1 MGHIHK
7 LLRGRMLCGGWV
19 CRGGKLLLPM
29 SIKLPAKADSR
40 FWIGA
45 LMAVVLLMVPALFG
59 CQLWLGYQTQIN
71 IAETDT
77 RNLAALLETKLS
89 DTLRRIDGDLKAIAG
104 EIPATALNSKVLAR
118 YSANQK
124 QLLDSHRIDF
134 PEVLD
139 YRIADAKGDTLYS
152 STSATLPRIN
162 INDRSYFKQLRDDPK
177 LGMVFSEVLMRR
189 TSGQD
194 EMVIA
199 RALRDGRGGFL
210 GVAYAVLS
218 LVEFQKVFQS
228 LDLGTQG
235 VAVLRRSDDLS
246 LALRWP
252 SLTDQA
258 NKPLT
263 LNHPLISQALA
274 GESMATA
281 KFASQSDGIWRIT
294 SMRVLPNYPFVVMVG
309 VSLEQTLAAWRAQAM
324 QMGAAVF
331 LIIALVMGLLIRFWL
346 MREREYRM
354 LGELSQFGDSQRE
367 MALELRVAAA
377 AFESHDAMVITDCNG
392 IIVRINQAFSEVF
405 GYTAEEAV
413 GQTPRILK
421 SGRHDPEFYRE
432 MWLAICSKGSW
443 HGEIW
448 DRRKNG
454 EEFPAWLTISG
465 VNSATACITHYVG
478 AYFDISERKQAEV
491 KVNQLAFFDQ
501 LTGLPNRILL
511 LDRLRQTIAA
521 GSRSG
526 SYSALLFIDLDDF
539 KTLNDTRGHEMGEQL
554 LAQVA
559 NRLTLCVR
567 NGDTVARLGGDEFML
582 VLADLSTIE
591 GDAVKG
597 AEIVAE
603 KTLAS
608 LNQRYLLGGDDYQ
621 GTASLGVTLFSGD
634 VSSVDDLLKQADLA
648 LYKSKEAGRN
658 TWRFFD
664 PHMEIIVKQQAAL
677 ETDLRKAL
685 AERQFLLHYQAQ
697 VVGNGQLT
705 GVEALLRWQHPQ
717 RGMVAPG
724 EFIPLA
730 EKSGLILP
738 LGHWVLETAC
748 NQLASWAERPEM
760 AHLTIAVNVSAN
772 QFRQVQ
778 FVDTVLAI
786 LKNTRANPR
795 RLKLELTESLLVSD
809 IDEVVEKMFVLKA
822 KGVGFSLDDFGTGY
836 SSLTYLKRLPLD
848 QLKIDQSFVRDVLI
862 DPNDAAIAKTIV
874 ALAQSLGLGVIAEG
888 VETERQRDFL
898 ANSGCHAYQGYLF
911 SKPLPLEAFEDFAQ
925 RAEARE
931 YGGR

>member
-1 MGHIHK
+1 MQCASSECRGCRL
-7 LLRGRMLCGGWV
+7 LLR
-19 CRGGKLLLPM
+19 M
-29 SIKLPAKADSR
+29 SIKLPVEPDSR

-45 LMAVVLLMVPALFG
+45 LMAVVLLLVPALFG
-59 CQLWLGYQTQIN
+59 GQLWLGYQTQIN

-89 DTLRRIDGDLKAIAG
+89 DTLRRIDGDLQAIAA
-104 EIPATALNSKVLAR
+104 EIPATALSHRTLAR
-118 YSANQK
+118 YSADQ
-124 QLLDSHRIDF
+124 QQILDSHRIDF
-134 PEVLD
+134 PEVLG
-139 YRIADAKGDTLYS
+139 YRIADAKGETLCS
-152 STSATLPRIN
+152 SASASSPCTN
-162 INDRSYFKQLRDDPK
+162 IYDRSYFKQLRDDPK
-177 LGMVFSEVLMRR
+177 LGLVFSEVLIGR
-189 TSGQD
+189 TSGQN
-194 EMVIA
+194 EMIIA
-199 RALRDGRGGFL
+199 RALRDRQGGFL
-210 GVAYAVLS
+210 GVAYAVLN
-218 LVEFQKVFQS
+218 LVELQKVFQS

-235 VAVLRRSDDLS
+235 VAVLRRSDNRNLV
-246 LALRWP
+246 LRWP
-252 SLTDQA
+252 SLAEQV

-263 LNHPLISQALA
+263 LNHPLIGQALA
-274 GESMATA
+274 GEAMATA
-281 KFASQSDGIWRIT
+281 QFASQSDGIWRIT
-294 SMRVLPNYPFVVMVG
+294 SMRVLSNYPFVVMVG
-309 VSLEQTLAAWRAQAM
+309 VSLEQTLATWRTQAV
-324 QMGAAVF
+324 QMGIAAF
-331 LIIALVMGLLIRFWL
+331 LLIAIVMGLLMRFWL
-346 MREREYRM
+346 MRERESRM
-354 LGELSQFGDSQRE
+354 LGELAQFSDSQRD

-392 IIVRINQAFSEVF
+392 MIVRVNQAFAAVF
-405 GYTAEEAV
+405 GYTAEEAI

-421 SGRHDPEFYRE
+421 SGRHDAEFYRE
-432 MWLAICSKGSW
+432 MWADICAKGSW

-465 VNSATACITHYVG
+465 VNSATASITHYVG

-501 LTGLPNRILL
+501 LTGLPNRTLL

-559 NRLTLCVR
+559 HRLQLCVR

-582 VLADLSTIE
+582 VLTDLSTSE

-608 LNQRYLLGGDDYQ
+608 LNKRYLLGGDDYH
-621 GTASLGVTLFSGD
+621 GTASLGVTLFAGD
-634 VSSVDDLLKQADLA
+634 VTSVDDLLKQADLA

-685 AERQFLLHYQAQ
+685 TERQFLLHYQAQ
-697 VVGNGQLT
+697 VLGNGQLT
-705 GVEALLRWQHPQ
+705 GVEALVRWQHPQ
-717 RGMVAPG
+717 RGMVSPG

-730 EKSGLILP
+730 EKSGLIVP

-748 NQLASWAERPEM
+748 RQLASWAGRSEM

-772 QFRQVQ
+772 QFRQAQ
-778 FVDTVLAI
+778 FVDTVLTI
-786 LKNTRANPR
+786 IKNTRANPR

-809 IDEVVEKMFVLKA
+809 VDEVIEKMFVLKA

-911 SKPLPLEAFEDFAQ
+911 SKPLPLEEFEDFVKQ
-925 RAEARE
+925 
-931 YGGR
+931 G